1 MGFRCIA
8 SRFKRK
14 HDVPKKRNFHSEGM
28 EAALFDLGKME
39 YIILLCERMTIF
51 KAKFFEL
58 FN

>member
-1 MGFRCIA
+1 
-8 SRFKRK
+8 
-14 HDVPKKRNFHSEGM
+14 M